1 MHDIDSEHDL
11 NLSVAI
17 QVFYVRECEFEA
29 DLSLAG
35 LYCAGLAVPWLWK
48 WHREQ
53 DRRQDRAD
61 MKRRQTDRQED
72 VQYSNPW
79 A

>member
-1 MHDIDSEHDL
+1 MHDTDSEHDL
-11 NLSVAI
+11 NMCCHPSLLCKG
-17 QVFYVRECEFEA
+17 CESEA

-48 WHREQ
+48 WHQEQ
-53 DRRQDRAD
+53 DGREDRAD

-72 VQYSNPW
+72 VQ
-79 A
+79 